1 MCLTDVALE
10 EASDKVYNDFLDNH
24 FCTGSSHIRIVG
36 KFNRSYGLV
45 LVVVDVFFRIWDL
58 SAVVSLGVRI
68 RMSAMPSV
76 LLMVW
81 GMSLRTEMSRFM
93 NFIPS

>member
-1 MCLTDVALE
+1 MCLSYVAWE
-10 EASDKVYNDFLDNH
+10 KASDNVYNEFIDAH
-24 FCTGSSHIRIVG
+24 FCTGSSPIIIVG
-36 KFNRSYGLV
+36 KSNRPYGLV

-58 SAVVSLGVRI
+58 SAVVSLGVRS

-93 NFIPS
+93 NFFP